1 MENSAAAAA
10 GPWALR
16 ERSPG
21 PLGSSFLVH
30 WSWELESLL
39 WPGLEALK
47 MGARDSMAAAGP
59 EGTPRLRTPRVY
71 LERALLLAPAPD
83 GYCLVDQSGEDEGRT
98 QERGKGGKRLSD
110 SNISKKIVFYATE
123 HQASPVDTINGQTFS
138 RA

>member
-1 MENSAAAAA
+1 MEN
-10 GPWALR
+10 
-16 ERSPG
+16 
-21 PLGSSFLVH
+21 
-30 WSWELESLL
+30 LL

-47 MGARDSMAAAGP
+47 MGARDSTAAAGP

-71 LERALLLAPAPD
+71 LERALLLAAAPD

-98 QERGKGGKRLSD
+98 QEKGKGGKRLSD

-123 HQASPVDTINGQTFS
+123 HQASPVDTTNGQTFS